1 MTTVYGPLRF
11 MMDEF
16 MKNAGE
22 RGKEILTFLY
32 PPVRMYEDNGELVIE
47 ADMPGFPKKEIK
59 VVANKFSMEIS
70 ASRKTEK
77 ELNLYMDQRPD
88 NVRKTIKLPVELD
101 TDKPYTAKYSDGVLT
116 IRAAIKGLRTLKVE

>member
-1 MTTVYGPLRF
+1 

-22 RGKEILTFLY
+22 HGKEILTFLY

-47 ADMPGFPKKEIK
+47 ADLPGFQKKEIK

-70 ASRKTEK
+70 ASRKTQK
-77 ELNLYMDQRPD
+77 DLNLYMDQRPD
-88 NVRKTIKLPVELD
+88 NVRKTIRLPVELD
-101 TDKPYTAKYSDGVLT
+101 TDKQHVAKYADGVLT
-116 IRAAIKGLRTLKVE
+116 IRAAIKGLTTLKVE